1 MTAILRDFLH
11 LWLGFF
17 LFPLFAI
24 ALALLC
30 GVIQY
35 RISRRVR
42 SWRLRVPALLPLP
55 SLLGGLLCHFIRKN
69 GFLLEHLDF
78 DFDFCQAYLLAALLG
93 AVFGWLLGLWFR
105 ED

>member
-1 MTAILRDFLH
+1 MTAVFRDALH

-35 RISRRVR
+35 RISRRVKG
-42 SWRLRVPALLPLP
+42 WVHRVPALLPLP
-55 SLLGGLLCHFIRKN
+55 CLSGGLLWHFIRKN

-78 DFDFCQAYLLAALLG
+78 DFDFCQAYALAALLG
-93 AVFGWLLGLWFR
+93 AIFGWLLGLWLR